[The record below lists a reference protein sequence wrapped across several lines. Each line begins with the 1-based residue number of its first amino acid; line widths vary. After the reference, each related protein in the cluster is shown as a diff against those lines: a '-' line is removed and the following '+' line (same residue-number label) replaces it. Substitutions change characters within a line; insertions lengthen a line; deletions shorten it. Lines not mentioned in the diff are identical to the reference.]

1 MGTTAAENGSS
12 QSNLNPYVKLRIL
25 PDNQHRVKTRVLR
38 GTRNPFFDETFTMY
52 GISEANINNY
62 SLYLAV
68 LAFDRYGRDLILGEA
83 VYSLAG
89 EQADFINNNQKLST
103 TLKLAARQSPDDKD
117 DGKRGQVL
125 ISMAHNVH
133 SNSINLA
140 VLKMKDLPKDNAI
153 GLMDPYV
160 KIYMLINGQR
170 VARQKT
176 HIKKKTRDP
185 VFNESFSFDL
195 AQRSSPNGQDN
206 NQKKW
211 PASSPTSL
219 DSVAFHLLIMNH
231 DGVTRNEVIG
241 QCVLDAQ
248 SPHLMQIQGAPGR
261 QIAEWH
267 NIQP

>member
-1 MGTTAAENGSS
+1 
-12 QSNLNPYVKLRIL
+12 
-25 PDNQHRVKTRVLR
+25 
-38 GTRNPFFDETFTMY
+38 
-52 GISEANINNY
+52 
-62 SLYLAV
+62 
-68 LAFDRYGRDLILGEA
+68 LILGEA

-89 EQADFINNNQKLST
+89 EQADFVNNNQKLST
-103 TLKLAARQSPDDKD
+103 TLKLTARQSLDEKD

-133 SNSINLA
+133 SNSINFA

-170 VARQKT
+170 VARHKT

-195 AQRSSPNGQDN
+195 TQRSSSTGQDGK
-206 NQKKW
+206 QKK
-211 PASSPTSL
+211 SPTSL